1 MPRLPSGGVAGGR
14 EDLDLLRFHWLNL
27 FEMDTSYNK
36 YGFYLLMG
44 VLLTAVLWIVYLMTV
59 RHSIDLGEIEKTTA
73 PEEGQKFSGEEL
85 KKPWISTQAFLTQ
98 GQKVYK
104 AQCALCHGPKGLG
117 DGSPGLVPPPRDLV
131 EGAWKQGGSAEALFI
146 TLREGIAGSSM
157 VSFKH
162 LPLLDRW
169 ALVHYIHSITKNKV
183 KDDPKKLE
191 EFAKTAL

>member
-1 MPRLPSGGVAGGR
+1 
-14 EDLDLLRFHWLNL
+14 
-27 FEMDTSYNK
+27 MDTAYNK

-44 VLLTAVLWIVYLMTV
+44 VLLIASLWIIYLMTA
-59 RHSIDLGEIEKTTA
+59 RHSIDLGEIEDTEG
-73 PEEGQKFSGEEL
+73 PSEEQQFSPEEL
-85 KKPWISTQAFLTQ
+85 KQPWISTKALVAQ

-117 DGSPGLVPPPRDLV
+117 DGSPGLVPPPRNLV
-131 EGAWKQGGSAEALFI
+131 EGKWKQGGSARELFI
-146 TLREGIAGSSM
+146 TFQEGIAGTSM

-183 KDDPKKLE
+183 TDDPKKLE